1 MPKGGNMENER
12 KENLKEYDDERMAL
26 FRLLPVEVVK
36 TFTKEEMLAFLRGED
51 LPDSMAEKLKDFL
64 VEEEDS

>member
-1 MPKGGNMENER
+1 MENER

>member
-36 TFTKEEMLAFLRGED
+36 TFTKEEMLAFLSGDD
-51 LPDSMAEKLKDFL
+51 LPDSMAEKLKDYL
-64 VEEEDS
+64 VEE